1 MEAQLAKGIFEAL
14 SQGDLSKVAG
24 YGAIFFLVWF
34 EVRGLK
40 KELKNLNLTIGKSF
54 ADGEKRFDAI
64 EHRIELIE
72 NNQRGN
78 HGNIEET
85 NFARV

>member
-1 MEAQLAKGIFEAL
+1 MEAQLARGIFEAL

-24 YGAIFFLVWF
+24 YAAIFFLVWF

-40 KELKNLNLTIGKSF
+40 KELKNLNVTIGKSF

-72 NNQRGN
+72 TIQRGD
-78 HGNIEET
+78 HGNIEKA
-85 NFARV
+85 NFAGV